1 MTRHCEE
8 RQRRGNLLN
17 YVFMSKKNE
26 IVHAGRILDITPDF
40 TTVQIIVS
48 SACSSCHAKA
58 LCGMSE
64 EEEKVIMLPTDPYAT
79 YNVGDEVQVCTKM
92 AMGLKAVWI
101 SYVIPLAVLMIL
113 ILSLSGV
120 IESEVYRA
128 LTAIGG
134 VAVYYLFVWLFRN
147 KLSNEF
153 VFYIR

>member
-1 MTRHCEE
+1 
-8 RQRRGNLLN
+8 
-17 YVFMSKKNE
+17 MSKKNE
-26 IVHAGRILDITPDF
+26 IVHAGKILDITPDF

-48 SACSSCHAKA
+48 SACSSCHAKG

-101 SYVIPLAVLMIL
+101 SYVIPLIILMIL

-120 IESEVYRA
+120 VEKEAYRA
-128 LTAIGG
+128 LIAIGG
-134 VAVYYLFVWLFRN
+134 VAVYYLFVWLFRD
-147 KLSNEF
+147 KLLNEF
-153 VFYIR
+153 VFYIK